1 MSAKHITIDA
11 LSRALC
17 PSIDARL
24 LSRAISLPLT
34 SADRVRGTRNQRDIG
49 SSQRC
54 CAGQIRTAHSSP
66 ARVASGKLRL
76 YPQWSALP
84 EQTEPITAT
93 EPWGPESDIVK
104 AITLCQLDDG
114 LPTKVLRAT
123 TPALY
128 EALRSLRRY
137 PKQGA
142 NIRRLVK
149 YLVEDRDERP
159 NVFLYE
165 ALVVANWDTTTGSA
179 ADLAEIFKE
188 IRTARLEPSQ
198 GWYHSA
204 LRVCLTRE
212 GCR

>member
-1 MSAKHITIDA
+1 
-11 LSRALC
+11 
-17 PSIDARL
+17 
-24 LSRAISLPLT
+24 
-34 SADRVRGTRNQRDIG
+34 
-49 SSQRC
+49 
-54 CAGQIRTAHSSP
+54 
-66 ARVASGKLRL
+66 
-76 YPQWSALP
+76 
-84 EQTEPITAT
+84 
-93 EPWGPESDIVK
+93 VK
-104 AITLCQLDDG
+104 AITVCQLDDG

-149 YLVEDRDERP
+149 YLVEERDERP
-159 NVFLYE
+159 NVFMYE

-179 ADLAEIFKE
+179 ADLTEIFKE

-212 GCR
+212 GRR